1 MKIVEVKSTNIR
13 NDLKVES
20 DFTGDYDNVKS
31 VQKLLETIRRKDDV
45 FCYPKLKRRESDP
58 GYCLDDYCRKFRK
71 GFRNLTDVRAKT
83 CGAGDRMGVRK
94 SVL

>member
-45 FCYPKLKRRESDP
+45 FCYPKLKRREVI
-58 GYCLDDYCRKFRK
+58 LDIVWMITAGKFRK

-83 CGAGDRMGVRK
+83 AAQSDRMGVRK

>member
-45 FCYPKLKRRESDP
+45 
-58 GYCLDDYCRKFRK
+58 
-71 GFRNLTDVRAKT
+71 
-83 CGAGDRMGVRK
+83 
-94 SVL
+94 SVIRS